1 MIVLDTNV
9 LSALMRKIPEPE
21 VVHWLDAQPG
31 ERIWTSSVSVY
42 EIRFG
47 LNILEDGRRK
57 QQLQQAFEAL
67 VSDDLAKR
75 ILDLDAAAASEAALM
90 SAEARRTGRSIEI
103 RAALIAGS
111 VRSRRAV
118 LATCNIKHFQNTDI
132 TLINPWAAE

>member
-21 VVHWLDAQPG
+21 VIHWLDAQPA
-31 ERIWTSSVSVY
+31 ELIWTTSISVY

-57 QQLQQAFEAL
+57 KQLQQAFETIL
-67 VSDDLAKR
+67 SEDLAKR
-75 ILDLDAAAASEAALM
+75 VLDFDTASASEAALI
-90 SAEARRTGRSIEI
+90 SAEGRKQGTSIEV
-103 RAALIAGS
+103 RDALIAGS

-118 LATCNIKHFQNTDI
+118 LATRNISHFQYTNI
-132 TLINPWAAE
+132 TLINPWTDG